1 MISILT
7 GACIGIAVGA
17 IAGEGM
23 EVTVNEQGKRS
34 LQKINWVQ
42 GFNKAYEKELLPV
55 LALGAAIFGTLALA
69 ETVGEYEAIKLAET
83 EEYYNNKKDELLL
96 RTDKIMD
103 AIVDSELDKDKRD
116 YFRMANVIRD
126 YEGDLSSVIVKS
138 KRTGKELNGFEV
150 YGLAAM
156 TDEEIENVLLKDIR
170 EGVEAEREYTV
181 NLINEGYWEDLD
193 EIEEDYNILEKELF

>member
-23 EVTVNEQGKRS
+23 EVTVNEQGRRS
-34 LQKINWVQ
+34 LQKINWSQ
-42 GFNKAYEKELLPV
+42 GLNKAYDKGLMPA

-69 ETVGEYEAIKLAET
+69 ETVGEYETIKLAEA

-96 RTDKIMD
+96 RTDKVWD
-103 AIVDSELDKDKRD
+103 AIVDDELEKYKKD
-116 YFRMANVIRD
+116 YFRMANVVRD

-138 KRTGKELNGFEV
+138 KSTGRELNGFEV

-156 TDEEIENVLLKDIR
+156 TDGEIENVLLKEIR
-170 EGVEAEREYTV
+170 EGIEVEKEYTV